1 VDSPV
6 NDSDE
11 QQYAAHAEALRRCVI
26 DAVPAWIDRVLEPF
40 ALRADAVGREAATAE
55 TIAAIDERLTVLAT
69 SDPDVAMSGP
79 LELIR
84 QSTVPLQRWLAGQ
97 GAAAPTR
104 DPWDVRSSPDD
115 VYELGPMTFRDLSE
129 EVHVAGITW
138 GAAKAHIHL
147 RRRSQRPDDPSA

>member
-1 VDSPV
+1 MT
-6 NDSDE
+6 DSDA
-11 QQYAAHAEALRRCVI
+11 QQYAAHAEALRRAVL

-40 ALRADAVGREAATAE
+40 AVPSDAADRETAAAE
-55 TIAAIDERLTVLAT
+55 TVAGIDERLAVLAA

-84 QSTVPLQRWLAGQ
+84 QSTVPLQRWLADR
-97 GAAAPTR
+97 GASAPTR

-115 VYELGPMTFRDLSE
+115 VYALGPMTFRDLSE

-147 RRRSQRPDDPSA
+147 RRRSQRPDDRSA

>member
-1 VDSPV
+1 MDSPV

-11 QQYAAHAEALRRCVI
+11 QQYIAHAEALRRSVL
-26 DAVPAWIDRVLEPF
+26 DAVPAWIDRVLAPF
-40 ALRADAVGREAATAE
+40 AVASDATGRQTATAE
-55 TIAAIDERLTVLAT
+55 TIAAIDERLAVLAA

-84 QSTVPLQRWLAGQ
+84 QSTVPLQRWLADQ
-97 GAAAPTR
+97 GAPAPTR

-129 EVHVAGITW
+129 DVHVAGITW

-147 RRRSQRPDDPSA
+147 RRRSQQPDDPSA